1 MAYLSNPFLVFLA
14 NVDGEHS
21 SFLARNMARNW
32 YVSPPAMLVWWMPWF
47 PSTRPCFEHL
57 TPRAEGGVR
66 VSEKTLEDRQQAEK
80 TTALCALRST
90 ISTIERVHTSS

>member
-1 MAYLSNPFLVFLA
+1 MACLSDPFLVVFLA

-66 VSEKTLEDRQQAEK
+66 VRVSEKTLEDR
-80 TTALCALRST
+80 
-90 ISTIERVHTSS
+90 